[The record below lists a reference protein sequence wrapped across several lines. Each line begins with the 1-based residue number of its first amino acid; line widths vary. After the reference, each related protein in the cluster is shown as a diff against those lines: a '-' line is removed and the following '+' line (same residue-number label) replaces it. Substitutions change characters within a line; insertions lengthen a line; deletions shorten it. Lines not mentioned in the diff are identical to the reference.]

1 MSAMPKPIVM
11 DVDAGLDDA
20 LAILYAIAHPNLEL
34 LGISCVAGNAA
45 IDQVVINTCKVLDAA
60 DADDIPVAAGAREPL
75 IERARRK
82 GGGSHGPNGLGGI
95 QLPDSARRPSQLHAV
110 ELLHQ
115 LVMASPEPVSLVT
128 LAPKTNV
135 ALLLTRYP
143 DVTEGIGQIVFVG
156 GSVKQDAEF
165 NVWQDPEAAASVMES
180 SIPTLMYGLH
190 LFDRL
195 LVDQAHIDR
204 LRDHDHPAMRLAGDL
219 LNVRQAGHN
228 GPNHNFGLLGD
239 AGALVLLTNPD
250 HFGIEDLPVRVELQG
265 AGRGQTIVDRGAT
278 VHDQSWPRVR
288 VVLDLD
294 VAKAASAFV
303 EMIESYAPS

>member
-1 MSAMPKPIVM
+1 MPKPIVM
-11 DVDAGLDDA
+11 DVDTGIDDA
-20 LAILYAIAHPNLEL
+20 LGILYAIAHPDLEL

-75 IERARRK
+75 IERARRE
-82 GGGSHGPNGLGGI
+82 GGSSHGRNGLGGI
-95 QLPDSARRPSQLHAV
+95 QLPDSARRPSQLDAI

-115 LVMASPEPVSLVT
+115 LIMASPEPLSLVT

-143 DVTEGIGQIVFVG
+143 DVIERIGQIIFMG
-156 GSVKQDAEF
+156 GSVDQDAEF
-165 NVWQDPEAAASVMES
+165 NVWQDPEAAASVIES

-204 LRDHDHPAMRLAGDL
+204 LRGHDHPAMRLAGDL
-219 LNVRQAGHN
+219 LNVRRAGHK

-239 AGALVLLTNPD
+239 AGALVLLTNPE
-250 HFGIEDLPVRVELQG
+250 HFGIEELPVRVELQA
-265 AGRGQTIVDRGAT
+265 AGRGQTILDRGAT
-278 VHDQSWPRVR
+278 LHDQSGPRVM
-288 VVLDLD
+288 VVVDLD
-294 VAKAASAFV
+294 AAKAASAFV
-303 EMIESYAPS
+303 ETINTYAA

>member
-1 MSAMPKPIVM
+1 MPKPIVM
-11 DVDAGLDDA
+11 DVDTGIDDA
-20 LAILYAIAHPNLEL
+20 LGILYAIAHPDLEL

-75 IERARRK
+75 IERARRE
-82 GGGSHGPNGLGGI
+82 GGSSHGRNGLGGI
-95 QLPDSARRPSQLHAV
+95 QLPDSARRPSQLDAI

-115 LVMASPEPVSLVT
+115 LIMASPEPLSLVT

-143 DVTEGIGQIVFVG
+143 DVIERIGQIIFMG
-156 GSVKQDAEF
+156 GSVDQDAEF
-165 NVWQDPEAAASVMES
+165 NVWQDPEAAASVIES

-195 LVDQAHIDR
+195 LVDQAHIDH
-204 LRDHDHPAMRLAGDL
+204 LRGHDHPAMRLAGDL
-219 LNVRQAGHN
+219 LNVRRAGHK

-239 AGALVLLTNPD
+239 AGALVLLTNPE
-250 HFGIEDLPVRVELQG
+250 HFGIEELPVRVELQA
-265 AGRGQTIVDRGAT
+265 AGRGQTILDRGAT
-278 VHDQSWPRVR
+278 LHDQSGPRVK
-288 VVLDLD
+288 VVVDLHA
-294 VAKAASAFV
+294 AKAASAYV
-303 EMIESYAPS
+303 ETINTYAA

>member
-11 DVDAGLDDA
+11 DVDTGIDDA

-219 LNVRQAGHN
+219 LNVRRAGHN

>member
-1 MSAMPKPIVM
+1 MPKPIVM
-11 DVDAGLDDA
+11 DVDTGIDDA

-303 EMIESYAPS
+303 EMNESYAPS